1 MNEAILLAGA
11 VILICI
17 LMNRFLEKIPVP
29 SLLIFIALG
38 MCFGEN
44 GIFRIVFNDYAAV
57 NLICSVSLIFIMFY
71 GGFGTNLQ
79 AARPVLAQSI
89 LLSTVGVAGT
99 AGAVALFAHFALKLP
114 WLESLLIGSVISSTD
129 AASVFNILRTNKLA
143 LKYHTDSL
151 LEVESGSNDPMS
163 YMLTTVTLSLMAGQ
177 QVSIPLVLLQQII
190 LGVLG
195 GILIGKA
202 TVWML
207 RQSFLESQQNRTV
220 LLFAVMLLAYA
231 LPAVLGGNGYLGVY
245 LCGIMLG
252 NTKLSQKR
260 YLVHFF
266 DVLTDVS
273 QVIIFFLLG
282 LLVTPAELPKLVL
295 PALGI
300 MLFLTL
306 VARPTVV
313 TVLLLPFRARW
324 GQIGIVSWAGLR
336 GAASIVFAISAV
348 LSGVQTRNNLFN
360 LVFCIVLFSIAL
372 QGTLLPKA
380 AEHFSMIDHNEDI
393 AKTFNDYQAES
404 DVDFIKIHLG
414 GGHPWCGCTLREA
427 ALPPEL
433 LVTMIVRGENTIV
446 PDGDTCLQAGD
457 LLVLAAR
464 AFEDRE
470 HISLH
475 EVNVE
480 RGDRWA
486 GKALAELPVPE
497 GRLVIL
503 VKRGIE
509 TMIPTGRTVIKPG
522 DVLVLAQSLVP
533 QEGVEAES

>member
-1 MNEAILLAGA
+1 MS
-11 VILICI
+11 
-17 LMNRFLEKIPVP
+17 RFRK
-29 SLLIFIALG
+29 
-38 MCFGEN
+38 
-44 GIFRIVFNDYAAV
+44 FRKFNLAAV
-57 NLICSVSLIFIMFY
+57 NLIGLPGNGVVFGANFAAALCSTGCRRQRICSVCLAASRWRTVL
-71 GGFGTNLQ
+71 NLQ
-79 AARPVLAQSI
+79 AEPVFH
-89 LLSTVGVAGT
+89 VGGSQHRALGT
-99 AGAVALFAHFALKLP
+99 AGAVALFAHALSTPLDGKFV
-114 WLESLLIGSVISSTD
+114 SLLYQQTMLRL
-129 AASVFNILRTNKLA
+129 FNRYQHRRKVYRLPARPGTA
-143 LKYHTDSL
+143 T
-151 LEVESGSNDPMS
+151 DPMS
-163 YMLTTVTLSLMAGQ
+163 YGGLEGHCSEGLHSADQLAVFWAYCP
-177 QVSIPLVLLQQII
+177 VSCK
-190 LGVLG
+190 G
-195 GILIGKA
+195 A
-202 TVWML
+202 VWLL

-231 LPAVLGGNGYLGVY
+231 LPAVLGGNGYLSVY
-245 LCGIMLG
+245 LCGITLG
-252 NTKLSQKR
+252 NTSLSQKR

-282 LLVTPAELPKLVL
+282 LLVTPSELPELLL

-306 VARPTVV
+306 VARPAVV

-372 QGTLLPKA
+372 QGSLLPKA
-380 AEHFSMIDHNEDI
+380 ARHFSMIDHNEDV

-414 GGHPWCGCTLREA
+414 SGHPWCGCTLREA

-433 LVTMIVRGENTIV
+433 LVTMIVRGKETIV
-446 PDGDTCLQAGD
+446 PDGATRLQAGD

-470 HISLH
+470 NISLH
-475 EVNVE
+475 EINVE

-486 GKALAELPVPE
+486 GKSLAELPVPE
-497 GRLVIL
+497 GCLVIL
-503 VKRGIE
+503 VKRH
-509 TMIPTGRTVIKPG
+509 RR
-522 DVLVLAQSLVP
+522 
-533 QEGVEAES
+533 

>member
-1 MNEAILLAGA
+1 MNEAILLAGS

-44 GIFRIVFNDYAAV
+44 GVFRIVFNDYAAV

-79 AARPVLAQSI
+79 AARPVLAQSV

-99 AGAVALFAHFALKLP
+99 AGAVALFAHFALQLP

-163 YMLTTVTLSLMAGQ
+163 YMLTSVTLSLMAGQ
-177 QVSIPLVLLQQII
+177 KVSIVRVLVQQIS
-190 LGVLG
+190 LGVLC
-195 GILIGKA
+195 GILIGMA
-202 TVWML
+202 AVWL
-207 RQSFLESQQNRTV
+207 LKQSFLESQQNRTV

-231 LPAVLGGNGYLGVY
+231 LPSVLGGNGYLSVY
-245 LCGIMLG
+245 LCGIWLG

-273 QVIIFFLLG
+273 QVILFFLLG
-282 LLVTPAELPKLVL
+282 LLVTPAELPVLLL

-306 VARPTVV
+306 VARPLVV
-313 TVLLLPFRARW
+313 TALLLPFRAHW

-348 LSGVQTRNNLFN
+348 LSGVQTRDNIFN
-360 LVFCIVLFSIAL
+360 LVFCIVLLSIAL

-380 AEHFSMIDHNEDI
+380 ARVFSMIDHNEDV

-414 GGHPWCGCTLREA
+414 NEHPWCGRTLCQA

-433 LVTMIVRGENTIV
+433 LLTMIVRGEETII
-446 PDGDTCLQAGD
+446 PDGTTELKAGD

-486 GKALAELPVPE
+486 NKALAELPVPE

-503 VKRGIE
+503 VKRGVE
-509 TMIPTGRTVIKPG
+509 TMIPAGRTVIRPG
-522 DVLVLAQSLVP
+522 DVLVLAESLPKP
-533 QEGVEAES
+533 QKND